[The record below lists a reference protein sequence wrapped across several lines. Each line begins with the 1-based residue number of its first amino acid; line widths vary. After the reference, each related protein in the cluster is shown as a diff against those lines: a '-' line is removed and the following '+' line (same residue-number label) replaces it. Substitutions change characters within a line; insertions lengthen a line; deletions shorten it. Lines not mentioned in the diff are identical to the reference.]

1 LRDPKPILFFRY
13 KVFFCTEKKL
23 VKKRQNMMW
32 VPYFWRISA
41 PGSKKESG
49 EETAARLLLLAAGKN
64 RVWR

>member
-1 LRDPKPILFFRY
+1 
-13 KVFFCTEKKL
+13 
-23 VKKRQNMMW
+23 MW
-32 VPYFWRISA
+32 VPYFWGISA